1 MSALKCYK
9 VKVDRFL
16 ICKFYKISI
25 SCNPQASKHPC
36 SCQTTKRLVTS
47 IEKYL
52 NENAAKS
59 ATEMRPDRL
68 LSQSVSVLIRPVMNS
83 SDLSV
88 TMLSLSSRAMMM
100 YFLMIIK

>member
-9 VKVDRFL
+9 VK
-16 ICKFYKISI
+16 
-25 SCNPQASKHPC
+25 ASKHPC
-36 SCQTTKRLVTS
+36 SCQTRKRLVTS

-59 ATEMRPDRL
+59 ATEMRRDRL